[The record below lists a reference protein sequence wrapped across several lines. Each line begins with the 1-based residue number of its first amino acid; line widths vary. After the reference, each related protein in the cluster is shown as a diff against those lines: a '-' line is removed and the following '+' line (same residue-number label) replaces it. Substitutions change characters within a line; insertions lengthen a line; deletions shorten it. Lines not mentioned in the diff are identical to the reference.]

1 MKRVSL
7 FARFRSLRVF
17 RLSSGNVVFG
27 TLPPY
32 IHHILEV
39 REQSTLPYG
48 IALHTSIHTC
58 MAWVYCFKGVQ
69 QTQTP
74 TKGVE
79 KYETKQLERKCN
91 KS

>member
-1 MKRVSL
+1 VSEWFQFGRL
-7 FARFRSLRVF
+7 RFLLLF
-17 RLSSGNVVFG
+17 RLSFGNVVFG
-27 TLPPY
+27 TLPLF

-58 MAWVYCFKGVQ
+58 MWWVYCFKGVQ
-69 QTQTP
+69 RTQTP

-79 KYETKQLERKCN
+79 KYETEQLERKCN